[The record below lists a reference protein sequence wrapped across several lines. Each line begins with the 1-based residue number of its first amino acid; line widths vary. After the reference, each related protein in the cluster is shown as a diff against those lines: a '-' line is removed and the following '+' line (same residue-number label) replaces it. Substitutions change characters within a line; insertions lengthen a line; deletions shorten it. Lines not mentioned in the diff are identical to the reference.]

1 MPRSP
6 KTLSLGL
13 LACIALA
20 GPVSAAPILVGA
32 TGFNSPVAVLDQPDQ
47 IIAGQSG
54 VGAFTS
60 DILFKLSSLTSLEV
74 NGIQNGHSG
83 GGNYLG
89 LTMSIKDLTTS
100 TFILAPTSLVPL
112 LISVYFVPGTFTLTD
127 TYEFL
132 VTATGT
138 RPGFAG
144 QASVDITA
152 PVPSLVPLP
161 GSLLLLGSTLLGPGA
176 LVRRRRS

>member
-1 MPRSP
+1 V
-6 KTLSLGL
+6 KTLTLGL

-32 TGFNSPVAVLDQPDQ
+32 TGFNSPVAGLDQPDQ

-54 VGAFTS
+54 NGPFTS
-60 DILFKLSSLTSLEV
+60 DIMFKLSSLTSLEV
-74 NGIQNGHSG
+74 NGVQNGDG
-83 GGNYLG
+83 GVGNYLG

-100 TFILAPTSLVPL
+100 AIILAPTSIGTSMVGA
-112 LISVYFVPGTFTLTD
+112 VFAPGTFTLTD

-138 RPGFAG
+138 RPGLAG

-152 PVPSLVPLP
+152 PSPSFIPLP
-161 GSLLLLGSTLLGPGA
+161 GSLLLLGSVLTGA
-176 LVRRRRS
+176 GAMMRRRRG